1 MIIEYATKFPYV
13 IPLLISLL
21 LSTFEFNKKY
31 GNFLTVYLFSFSLG
45 ISFNALCNSKMD
57 DKTDVDLFLNKI
69 LSYTLCISVMLTFA
83 FMKKKNVTITFNP
96 FVEEKNAIIYR
107 ERKEICMC
115 NFFIRS
121 RFLPFGI
128 AFIYGTI
135 GTVIGGCL
143 SYYIVKTFFTIHNDE
158 KGLYLK
164 KSVCCFIS
172 TYIGGYINFIE
183 VSDSLNV
190 STTEKNSIFVLDDMF
205 TNLFL
210 TILPLLK
217 KYCTFFPSSYVDMEN
232 NVRGNVSR
240 NNYDYEKLEGKQ
252 DEENMGERSENV
264 RNKETK
270 RLICDERVS
279 TSYGSFPSTNVHF
292 ATDEKKETEGET
304 KRIVEMEN
312 IGSSIIYKF
321 FGTFLHDSLAILCIV
336 ALTEK
341 ILYDYEVLHNF
352 LLAYVKADKFKTV
365 LILAITF
372 MYLFCMD
379 YLAQNMNNRIEINK
393 YKISRFILGTYFRS
407 IQYYSTV
414 LNFLTIYYLFLSG
427 MLINIHGLFTIARPL
442 VLLVVCILTI
452 HTFCVLFFSYIF
464 NLFTKYFHVF
474 IHIDEMLLAVN
485 ANIGGPTTAALMSE
499 MLGRPDLAFAATFWG
514 VIGYLVATHISMFI
528 YAHL

>member
-1 MIIEYATKFPYV
+1 MTFCQRKGTCPPIAKST
-13 IPLLISLL
+13 SQDTLL

-69 LSYTLCISVMLTFA
+69 LSYTLC
-83 FMKKKNVTITFNP
+83 
-96 FVEEKNAIIYR
+96 
-107 ERKEICMC
+107 
-115 NFFIRS
+115 
-121 RFLPFGI
+121 
-128 AFIYGTI
+128 
-135 GTVIGGCL
+135 
-143 SYYIVKTFFTIHNDE
+143 
-158 KGLYLK
+158 
-164 KSVCCFIS
+164 
-172 TYIGGYINFIE
+172 GYINFIE

-442 VLLVVCILTI
+442 VLLVV
-452 HTFCVLFFSYIF
+452 S
-464 NLFTKYFHVF
+464 
-474 IHIDEMLLAVN
+474 VN